1 MWVASLATEPYRSAA
16 IFPRVNKK
24 RDVVPLG
31 KKNSGMHKIVSEAQM
46 SQPAF
51 WFWYKKI
58 VMPKKKLF
66 VPRNLKDCL
75 PNLPLKRGKQKRNAM
90 RSLSFFYRDN
100 FVLAWKMGFFRCSR
114 LVRGNGDFRPKHRYG
129 GYGRAHRE
137 LSSV

>member
-1 MWVASLATEPYRSAA
+1 VGSLPGHRAVQVGCHFSKSQQEERSGS
-16 IFPRVNKK
+16 F
-24 RDVVPLG
+24 G
-31 KKNSGMHKIVSEAQM
+31 KEKLGMHKIVSEAQM

-100 FVLAWKMGFFRCSR
+100 FVLAWKMGFQFNLLFTTGSR
-114 LVRGNGDFRPKHRYG
+114 
-129 GYGRAHRE
+129 
-137 LSSV
+137 